1 MANHPKSRRLSSGGP
16 PMPEAGEKG
25 SELKA
30 NDIDAACE
38 ATGTKSGLKGNKHE
52 DGRIEL
58 LSEDGEGAR
67 CLICRS
73 GVSGWLRV
81 YT

>member
-16 PMPEAGEKG
+16 PIPEAGEKG
-25 SELKA
+25 SELEA
-30 NDIDAACE
+30 EDIDASCGSDGSE
-38 ATGTKSGLKGNKHE
+38 SGLKGKKGE
-52 DGRIEL
+52 DGRIQ
-58 LSEDGEGAR
+58 LSCNEDEGAR

>member
-1 MANHPKSRRLSSGGP
+1 
-16 PMPEAGEKG
+16 MPDSGEKG

-30 NDIDAACE
+30 EDIDAACE
-38 ATGTKSGLKGNKHE
+38 SDGLGPGLKGKKGE
-52 DGRIEL
+52 DGRIQ
-58 LSEDGEGAR
+58 LSCNEDEGAR